1 MNDAVVC
8 AHSSGPSVAVE
19 ASSIVARG
27 VSRFRAFV
35 FAGRE
40 SFASARST

>member
-8 AHSSGPSVAVE
+8 AHSSGPSVVFE

-27 VSRFRAFV
+27 VSRFRVFV
-35 FAGRE
+35 FAGR
-40 SFASARST
+40 